1 MGSENK
7 KLKEMLFLLCENH
20 NSLGKDSAN
29 FLSNLKKRKAQV
41 IENLGVAIG
50 TFSNGN
56 ESSPYSGIGGGGNSW
71 KRPRETLRTNVSRVY
86 VKTDPL
92 DTTLVSSTTNTI

>member
-20 NSLGKDSAN
+20 KSLRKDSAN
-29 FLSNLKKRKAQV
+29 FHSNLKKRKAQV

-56 ESSPYSGIGGGGNSW
+56 ESSPCSGICGGGNSW
-71 KRPRETLRTNVSRVY
+71 KRPMETLRTNVSRVY